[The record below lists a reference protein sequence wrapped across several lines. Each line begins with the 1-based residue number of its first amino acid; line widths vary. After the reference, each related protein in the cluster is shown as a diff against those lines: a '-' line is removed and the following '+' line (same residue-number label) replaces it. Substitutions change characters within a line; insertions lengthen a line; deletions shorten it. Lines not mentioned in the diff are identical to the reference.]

1 MFVPSRD
8 TQWVFGVIVAAVVI
22 LSTQNAGVHRRIDDL
37 AAVVSGLRADLAE
50 IDDRLR
56 AVEIAFGKVDQRLA
70 TIERIVLPASPD

>member
-8 TQWVFGVIVAAVVI
+8 TQWVIGVIVAAVVI

-37 AAVVSGLRADLAE
+37 AAAVSGLRADLAA

>member
-1 MFVPSRD
+1 MFVSSRD
-8 TQWVFGVIVAAVVI
+8 TQWVIGVIVAAVVI

-37 AAVVSGLRADLAE
+37 TAAVSGLRADLAA

-70 TIERIVLPASPD
+70 TMERIVLPASPD